1 MYDNVKMVHFE
12 PTQLCQASCPM
23 CDRNKNGGEVNQYL
37 KDESMT
43 LEAFKDAFS
52 KDFLSN
58 LETFYFCG
66 NHGDPIFAPEMLEM
80 AEYVRQCN
88 PFINMF
94 VTTNGGARKPEW
106 WEKLASV
113 VSFVNFSVD
122 GLEDTNHFYRQGVNF
137 SLVENNMQAFIDAG
151 GYAKW
156 TFLVFNY
163 NEHQVE
169 EAEMQAKLMGVKDF
183 IVKKSGR
190 YITTNNLE
198 KRDQHQA
205 VDRKGNTKQLL
216 SQPRNPKYRN
226 KAIDTDYDKIIE
238 KFGSMDNFIDVAP
251 IEPKC
256 VKKKEIYV
264 SAEGLVF
271 PCCWL
276 AGQVYKWWRPI
287 EDSQEFKVIS
297 STGGFKKIN
306 VHFTPLD
313 KILKGD
319 FFSEIEKSWDIHGV
333 GQGRMKTCA
342 TKCNVGFDP
351 FRAQWQ

>member
-1 MYDNVKMVHFE
+1 MYNNVKMVHFE
-12 PTQLCQASCPM
+12 PTQMCQASCPM

-43 LEAFKDAFS
+43 LEGFKKAFS
-52 KDFLSN
+52 KEFLAN
-58 LETFYFCG
+58 LKTFFFCG
-66 NHGDPIFAPEMLEM
+66 NHGDPIFAPDMLEH
-80 AEYVRQCN
+80 AKYVRECN
-88 PFINMF
+88 PEINMF

-106 WEKLASV
+106 WEKLAKV

-122 GLEDTNHFYRQGVNF
+122 GLQDTNHFYRQGVKWQN
-137 SLVENNMQAFIDAG
+137 VEDNMAAFCDAG

-169 EAEMQAKLMGVKDF
+169 QARMFAELIGVKDF

-190 YITTNNLE
+190 YINTADL
-198 KRDQHQA
+198 KKKDDHQA
-205 VDRKGNTKQLL
+205 VFRGKDAIRL
-216 SQPRNPKYRN
+216 SPPKDPKYRN
-226 KAIDTDYDKIIE
+226 KAIDNDYDKIVE
-238 KFGSMDNFIDVAP
+238 KYGSMDSFIDVAE
-251 IEPKC
+251 IKPKC
-256 VKKKEIYV
+256 LQKQEIYV

-287 EDSQEFKVIS
+287 ESSQEYKVIM
-297 STGGFKKIN
+297 STGGFEKIN
-306 VHFTPLD
+306 VHHTPLQE
-313 KILKGD
+313 IINGD
-319 FFSEIEKSWDIHGV
+319 FFTTVKSSWDIHGV
-333 GQGRMKTCA
+333 GQGRMKTCG

-351 FRAQWQ
+351 FVAQWT

>member
-1 MYDNVKMVHFE
+1 MYDVKMVHFE

-23 CDRNKNGGEVNQYL
+23 CDRNKNGGDVNQYL
-37 KDESMT
+37 TDKSMSLDE
-43 LEAFKDAFS
+43 FKNTFS
-52 KDFLSN
+52 PEFLKN

-80 AEYVRQCN
+80 AEYVRDQN
-88 PFINMF
+88 PNINMF

-106 WEKLASV
+106 WERLAKV

-122 GLEDTNHFYRQGVNF
+122 GLEDTNHCYRQGVQWKN
-137 SLVENNMQAFIDAG
+137 VEENMQAFCDAG

-169 EAEMQAKLMGVKDF
+169 EAEKFSKLVGVKEF

-190 YITTNNLE
+190 YVYSADLR
-198 KRDQHQA
+198 KRDEHQA
-205 VDRKGNTKQLL
+205 VDRKGNNTQLL
-216 SQPRNPKYRN
+216 SQPTNPKYRN
-226 KAIDTDYDKIIE
+226 QAIDEDYSKIIDE
-238 KFGSMDNFIDVAP
+238 FGSMDNFIDVAP
-251 IEPKC
+251 IKPKC
-256 VKKKEIYV
+256 VTKKEIYV
-264 SAEGLVF
+264 SSEGLVF

-276 AGQVYKWWRPI
+276 AGQVYKWWRPM
-287 EDSQEFKVIS
+287 EESQEYKVIS
-297 STGGFKKIN
+297 STGGFDKIN
-306 VHFTPLD
+306 SNHTPLEE
-313 KILKGD
+313 ILEGD
-319 FFSEIEKSWDIHGV
+319 FFATVKHSWDIHGV

-351 FRAQWQ
+351 FMAQWK

>member
-12 PTQLCQASCPM
+12 PTQMCQASCPM

-43 LEAFKDAFS
+43 IEGFKAAFS
-52 KDFLSN
+52 PEFIAGLD
-58 LETFYFCG
+58 TFFFCG
-66 NHGDPIFAPEMLEM
+66 NHGDPIFAPDMLEH
-80 AEYVRQCN
+80 AKYVREHN
-88 PFINMF
+88 PKINMF

-106 WEKLASV
+106 WEELAKV
-113 VSFVNFSVD
+113 VTFVNFSVD
-122 GLEDTNHFYRQGVNF
+122 GLHDTNHFYRQGVKWEN
-137 SLVENNMQAFIDAG
+137 VETNIEAFTSAG

-169 EAEMQAKLMGVKDF
+169 DARKYSKLLGVQDF

-190 YITTNNLE
+190 YINTANL
-198 KRDQHQA
+198 KKKDDHQA
-205 VDRKGNTKQLL
+205 VFRGKDAIRL
-216 SQPRNPKYRN
+216 SPPQDPKYRN
-226 KAIDTDYDKIIE
+226 KAIDNDYDKIVD
-238 KFGSMDNFIDVAP
+238 KFGSMDSFIDVAQ
-251 IEPKC
+251 IKPKC
-256 VKKKEIYV
+256 VLKKEIYV

-287 EDSQEFKVIS
+287 ENSQEYKVIQ
-297 STGGFKKIN
+297 STGGFEKIN
-306 VHFTPLD
+306 VHFTPLQE
-313 KILKGD
+313 ILKGD
-319 FFSEIEKSWDIHGV
+319 FFATVKNSWDIHGIS
-333 GQGRMKTCA
+333 QGRLKTCG

-351 FRAQWQ
+351 FEAQWK